1 MGGEYLMK
9 EVRYM
14 LPELNLINQLDE
26 QMTSYTYNINRNTNR
41 ISGYIDD
48 KDAIIQAI
56 YLILQTERYESMIYN
71 WYYGVEFDGLIGKQR
86 DYVTSELQRVIR
98 EALTEDDRILEVSD
112 FEITYTED
120 SALIVFLVET
130 NIGDITVEWEVNI

>member
-1 MGGEYLMK
+1 
-9 EVRYM
+9 M

-98 EALTEDDRILEVSD
+98 EALTEDDRIIEVSD

>member
-1 MGGEYLMK
+1 
-9 EVRYM
+9 M

-26 QMTSYTYNINRNTNR
+26 QMPSHTYNINRNTNR

-71 WYYGVEFDGLIGKQR
+71 WYYGVEFDGLIGKNK

-98 EALTEDDRILEVSD
+98 EALTEDDRITEVSD
-112 FEITYTED
+112 FDITYTDD
-120 SALIVFLVET
+120 SALIVFLVQT
-130 NIGDITVEWEVNI
+130 NIGDITIEWEVNI

>member
-1 MGGEYLMK
+1 
-9 EVRYM
+9 M
-14 LPELNLINQLDE
+14 LPEINIVNQVE
-26 QMTSYTYNINRNTNR
+26 ESMPSYTYNINRNTNR

-71 WYYGVEFDGLIGKQR
+71 WYYGVEFDGLIGKNK

-98 EALTEDDRILEVSD
+98 EALTEDDRITEVSD
-112 FEITYTED
+112 FDITYTDD
-120 SALIVFLVET
+120 SALIVFLVQT
-130 NIGDITVEWEVNI
+130 NIGDITIEWEVNI

>member
-1 MGGEYLMK
+1 
-9 EVRYM
+9 M

-26 QMTSYTYNINRNTNR
+26 QMPSYTYNINRNTNR

-71 WYYGVEFDGLIGKQR
+71 WYYGAEFDGLIGKNK

-98 EALTEDDRILEVSD
+98 EALTEDDRITEVSD
-112 FEITYTED
+112 FNITYTDD
-120 SALIVFLVET
+120 SALIVFLVQT
-130 NIGDITVEWEVNI
+130 NIGDITIEWEVNI

>member
-1 MGGEYLMK
+1 
-9 EVRYM
+9 M

-86 DYVTSELQRVIR
+86 DYVASELQRVIR

>member
-1 MGGEYLMK
+1 
-9 EVRYM
+9 M

-48 KDAIIQAI
+48 KDAIIQTI

-98 EALTEDDRILEVSD
+98 EALTEDDRIIEVSD

-120 SALIVFLVET
+120 NALIVFLVET

>member
-1 MGGEYLMK
+1 
-9 EVRYM
+9 M

-26 QMTSYTYNINRNTNR
+26 QMPSYTYNINRNTNR

-71 WYYGVEFDGLIGKQR
+71 WYYGVEFDGLIGKQK

-98 EALTEDDRILEVSD
+98 EALTEDDRIIEVSD

-130 NIGDITVEWEVNI
+130 NIGDITIEWEVNI

>member
-1 MGGEYLMK
+1 
-9 EVRYM
+9 M

-71 WYYGVEFDGLIGKQR
+71 WYYGVEFDGLIGKNK

-98 EALTEDDRILEVSD
+98 EALTEDDRIIEVSD
-112 FEITYTED
+112 FNITYTED

>member
-1 MGGEYLMK
+1 
-9 EVRYM
+9 M

-26 QMTSYTYNINRNTNR
+26 QMPSYTYNINRNTNR

-71 WYYGVEFDGLIGKQR
+71 WYYGVEFDGLIGKNK

-98 EALTEDDRILEVSD
+98 EALTEDDRITEVSD
-112 FEITYTED
+112 FDITYTND
-120 SALIVFLVET
+120 SALIVFLVQT
-130 NIGDITVEWEVNI
+130 NIGDITIEWEVNI

>member
-1 MGGEYLMK
+1 
-9 EVRYM
+9 M

-26 QMTSYTYNINRNTNR
+26 QMPSYTYNINRNTNR

-71 WYYGVEFDGLIGKQR
+71 WYYGVEFDGLIGKNK

-98 EALTEDDRILEVSD
+98 EALTEDDRITEVSD
-112 FEITYTED
+112 FNITYTED
-120 SALIVFLVET
+120 SALIVFLVQT
-130 NIGDITVEWEVNI
+130 NIGDITIEWEVNI

>member
-1 MGGEYLMK
+1 
-9 EVRYM
+9 M

-26 QMTSYTYNINRNTNR
+26 QMPSYTYNINRNTNR

-71 WYYGVEFDGLIGKQR
+71 WYYGVEFDGLIGKNK

-98 EALTEDDRILEVSD
+98 EALTEDDRITEVSD
-112 FEITYTED
+112 FDITYTDD
-120 SALIVFLVET
+120 SALIVFLAQT
-130 NIGDITVEWEVNI
+130 NIGDITIEWEVNI

>member
-1 MGGEYLMK
+1 
-9 EVRYM
+9 M

-26 QMTSYTYNINRNTNR
+26 QMPSYTYNINRNTNR

-48 KDAIIQAI
+48 KDAIVQAI

-71 WYYGVEFDGLIGKQR
+71 WYYGVEFDGLIGKNK

-98 EALTEDDRILEVSD
+98 EALTEDDRITEVSD
-112 FEITYTED
+112 FDITYTDD
-120 SALIVFLVET
+120 SALIVFLVQT
-130 NIGDITVEWEVNI
+130 NIGDMTIEWEVNI

>member
-1 MGGEYLMK
+1 
-9 EVRYM
+9 M
-14 LPELNLINQLDE
+14 LPEINIVNQIGDT
-26 QMTSYTYNINRNTNR
+26 MPSYTYNINRNTNR

-130 NIGDITVEWEVNI
+130 NIGDITIEWEVNI

>member
-1 MGGEYLMK
+1 
-9 EVRYM
+9 M

-26 QMTSYTYNINRNTNR
+26 QMTSRTYNINRNTNR

-71 WYYGVEFDGLIGKQR
+71 WYYGVEFDGLIGKNK

-98 EALTEDDRILEVSD
+98 EALTEDDRIIEVSD
-112 FEITYTED
+112 FDITYTDD
-120 SALIVFLVET
+120 SALIEFLVQT
-130 NIGDITVEWEVNI
+130 NIGDITIEWEVNI

>member
-1 MGGEYLMK
+1 
-9 EVRYM
+9 M

-26 QMTSYTYNINRNTNR
+26 QMTSRTYNINRNTNR

-71 WYYGVEFDGLIGKQR
+71 WYYGVEFDGLIGKNK

-98 EALTEDDRILEVSD
+98 EALTEDDRITEVSD
-112 FEITYTED
+112 FDITYTED
-120 SALIVFLVET
+120 SALIAFLVQT
-130 NIGDITVEWEVNI
+130 NIGDITIEWEVNI

>member
-1 MGGEYLMK
+1 
-9 EVRYM
+9 M

-71 WYYGVEFDGLIGKQR
+71 WYYGVEFDGLIGKNK

-98 EALTEDDRILEVSD
+98 EALTEDDRIIEVSD

>member
-1 MGGEYLMK
+1 
-9 EVRYM
+9 M

-86 DYVTSELQRVIR
+86 DYVNSELQRVIR

-130 NIGDITVEWEVNI
+130 NIGDITIEWEVNI